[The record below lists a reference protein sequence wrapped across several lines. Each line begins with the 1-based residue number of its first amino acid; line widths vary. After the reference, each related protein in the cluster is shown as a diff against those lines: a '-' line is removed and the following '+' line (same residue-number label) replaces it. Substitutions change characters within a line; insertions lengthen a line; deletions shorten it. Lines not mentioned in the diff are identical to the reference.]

1 MSKPTGIPQPQKR
14 YKDAHGALVTVE
26 SVSHNRVTF
35 YRDGYQSPCVQP
47 LARFMKEIEA
57 VTGAGTQLL
66 EALASAGQ
74 PADGGPAHGPAK
86 LRRMSGSRPV
96 RTHFCAM

>member
-1 MSKPTGIPQPQKR
+1 MFKPTGTPQPQKR

-47 LARFMKEIEA
+47 LARFMKEFADANRPEEDIF
-57 VTGAGTQLL
+57 TGWYV
-66 EALASAGQ
+66 
-74 PADGGPAHGPAK
+74 AK
-86 LRRMSGSRPV
+86 IQQYNSKV
-96 RTHFCAM
+96 WH

>member
-1 MSKPTGIPQPQKR
+1 QKR

-47 LARFMKEIEA
+47 LARFMKEFAE
-57 VTGAGTQLL
+57 VNQ
-66 EALASAGQ
+66 
-74 PADGGPAHGPAK
+74 
-86 LRRMSGSRPV
+86 
-96 RTHFCAM
+96 

>member
-1 MSKPTGIPQPQKR
+1 MFKPTGTPQPQKR

-47 LARFMKEIEA
+47 LARFMKEFAE
-57 VTGAGTQLL
+57 
-66 EALASAGQ
+66 
-74 PADGGPAHGPAK
+74 
-86 LRRMSGSRPV
+86 
-96 RTHFCAM
+96 

>member
-35 YRDGYQSPCVQP
+35 YRDGYQSPCVQL
-47 LARFMKEIEA
+47 LARFMKEFAE
-57 VTGAGTQLL
+57 VN
-66 EALASAGQ
+66 
-74 PADGGPAHGPAK
+74 K
-86 LRRMSGSRPV
+86 
-96 RTHFCAM
+96 C